1 LLVPLAVQ
9 EYTTKYILL
18 PLDYDRDLSV
28 LPQFLLWQLYVFFSL
43 YAKIHKRYIS
53 QDGIAGRDM
62 IEIKELQKVSEQG
75 VGLAIDEL
83 VVSAGEI
90 AALIGPV
97 GSGRDLLLELLIG
110 RSRPTS
116 GTIHLAGIDPRID
129 RNRFSQAVGV
139 LFYED
144 GLYARQSVRANLEF
158 QCRLYGLPKDKLEK
172 VLNQTGLGDQ
182 GKARVD
188 KLPSGLARRLAFA
201 RAVLHEPE
209 VLILVEPFARCDET
223 SRAFLSSRI
232 RDMADDGKSV
242 LILAE
247 DTANLDRLCDTIYQL
262 EQGRIVDS
270 YRPQADTQSALPF
283 KIPVRLE
290 GKVALVNPAD
300 ILFVEYESGCAFL
313 QTGEGRLPTQFTLNE
328 LETRLARSGFF
339 RAHRS
344 YLVNLQHVK
353 EVIPYTRNSFS
364 LRLDDP
370 ASTMIPLSKS
380 AAGELREL
388 LGY

>member
-1 LLVPLAVQ
+1 
-9 EYTTKYILL
+9 
-18 PLDYDRDLSV
+18 
-28 LPQFLLWQLYVFFSL
+28 
-43 YAKIHKRYIS
+43 
-53 QDGIAGRDM
+53 M
-62 IEIKELQKVSEQG
+62 IEIKRLQKVSEQG
-75 VGLAIDEL
+75 SGLVIEEL
-83 VVSAGEI
+83 TVNAGEI

-97 GSGRDLLLELLIG
+97 GSGRDLLLDLLTG

-116 GTIHLAGIDPRID
+116 GTIRLGGIDPHID
-129 RNRFSQAVGV
+129 PNRFSQIVGV

-144 GLYARQSVRANLEF
+144 GLYVRQSVRANLEF
-158 QCRLYGLPKDKLEK
+158 QCRLYGLPKDRVEF

-182 GKARVD
+182 GSVRVD
-188 KLPSGLARRLAFA
+188 KLSSGLARRLAFG

-209 VLILVEPFARCDET
+209 VFILVEPFARCDEA
-223 SRAFLSSRI
+223 SRTLLSGRI
-232 RDMADDGKSV
+232 RGLAEDEKSV

-247 DTANLDRLCDTIYQL
+247 DTANLERLCDTIYRL
-262 EQGRIVDS
+262 EQGQIVES
-270 YRPQADTQSALPF
+270 YQPQADTQAALPF

-300 ILFVEYESGCAFL
+300 ILFVEFESGRAYL
-313 QTGEGRLPTQFTLNE
+313 QTEEGRLPTQFTLNE

-344 YLVNLQHVK
+344 FLVNLQHVK

-380 AAGELREL
+380 AASELREL